1 MPEIPGQVPDPGPF
15 PVMTQSKRHFYKL
28 IRAHHQI
35 DKDGRKVKDKGA
47 DQADGHRISPHGEEI
62 ETKPVSGIA
71 AAPEERGNQ
80 QRIDQ
85 LTNLVDTGNE
95 EHGPQIAGGGM

>member
-1 MPEIPGQVPDPGPF
+1 MSEIPGKIPDPGSLSI
-15 PVMTQSKRHFYKL
+15 MMQCKRHFYKF
-28 IRAHHQI
+28 IRAHQQI
-35 DKDGRKVKDKGA
+35 DDEGRKVKNKGA
-47 DQADGHRISPHGEEI
+47 DKTDGHRISPHGEEI

-80 QRIDQ
+80 QRVNQ